1 MSIPTD
7 RQRLHAVA
15 VRLFSERGYESVSVA
30 QIAAEAGVSRM
41 TFFRHFPSKESV
53 VVEDLFDP
61 AIAGA
66 VAAQPSSEPALTRVV
81 GGFVAALREPEAV
94 REVSSAQ
101 FRERIQIVAATPS
114 LRGAVWAS
122 SSDTEE
128 AIREALISSGTPAAE
143 AQAAAGAAMGAATAI
158 LLAWAAE
165 DDPGDAAQALTTGLA
180 SLLGQER

>member
-1 MSIPTD
+1 MSIPID

-15 VRLFSERGYESVSVA
+15 LRLFLERGYDSVSVTE
-30 QIAAEAGVSRM
+30 IAAEAGVSRM
-41 TFFRHFPSKESV
+41 TFFRHFPTKESV

-66 VAAQPSSEPALTRVV
+66 VATQPSSEPALARVV
-81 GGFVAALREPEAV
+81 GGFLAALREPEAV

-122 SSDTEE
+122 SRDTEV
-128 AIREALISSGTPAAE
+128 AIREALIGSGTPAPE
-143 AQAAAGAAMGAATAI
+143 ARTAAGAVMGAATAI

-165 DDPGDAAQALTTGLA
+165 DDPTDAAHALSTGLA
-180 SLLGQER
+180 SLVGRGR